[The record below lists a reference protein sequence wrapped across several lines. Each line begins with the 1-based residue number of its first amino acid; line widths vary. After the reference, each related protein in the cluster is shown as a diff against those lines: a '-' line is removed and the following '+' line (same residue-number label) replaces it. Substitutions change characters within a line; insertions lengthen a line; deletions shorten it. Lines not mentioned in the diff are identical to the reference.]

1 MSYTSWHTYGYGIC
15 VSDITVPSVE
25 RLQKLLAMSPVLEK
39 NIREWLDECGISEPD
54 YEDYMEYDQDFR
66 LGLATILKEVI
77 LEAENVRLE
86 ACDSFEGM
94 TICCSVRIIHGIG
107 TIRSN

>member
-25 RLQKLLAMSPVLEK
+25 RLQKLLAMAPVLEK

-54 YEDYMEYDQDFR
+54 MT
-66 LGLATILKEVI
+66 TIWSSI
-77 LEAENVRLE
+77 RIS
-86 ACDSFEGM
+86 DSDWPLF
-94 TICCSVRIIHGIG
+94 
-107 TIRSN
+107 